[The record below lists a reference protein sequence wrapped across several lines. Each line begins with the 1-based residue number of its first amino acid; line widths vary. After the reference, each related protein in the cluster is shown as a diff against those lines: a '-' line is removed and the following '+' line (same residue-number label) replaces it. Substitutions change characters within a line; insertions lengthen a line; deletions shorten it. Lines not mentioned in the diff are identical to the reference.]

1 MTNIQQEETAVK
13 VTRGILSALEGQ
25 EGFTAN
31 EKVIRAITNAIYN
44 LPANF
49 FEALVELLI
58 SAGYIAREGENLKSL
73 RMS

>member
-1 MTNIQQEETAVK
+1 MNIIQQEETAVK

-25 EGFTAN
+25 EGFAAT

-58 SAGYIAREGENLKSL
+58 SEGYIAREGENLKSL